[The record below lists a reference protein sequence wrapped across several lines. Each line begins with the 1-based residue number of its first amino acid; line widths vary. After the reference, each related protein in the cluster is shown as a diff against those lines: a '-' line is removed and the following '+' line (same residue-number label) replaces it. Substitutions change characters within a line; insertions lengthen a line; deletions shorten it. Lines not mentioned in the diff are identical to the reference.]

1 LHEELDG
8 AYSHQDWIG
17 CMIEN
22 GFGIVSKQ
30 SQGTIVCSVGIQSME
45 QGQWNRDK
53 AELIPGISWIFK

>member
-1 LHEELDG
+1 
-8 AYSHQDWIG
+8 
-17 CMIEN
+17 MIEN